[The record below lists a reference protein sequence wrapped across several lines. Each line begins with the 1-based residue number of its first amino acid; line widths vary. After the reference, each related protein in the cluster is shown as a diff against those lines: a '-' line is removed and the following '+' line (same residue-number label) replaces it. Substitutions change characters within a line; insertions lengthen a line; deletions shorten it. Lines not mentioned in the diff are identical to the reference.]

1 MSDFSSIPKLAPITS
16 NSNLS
21 HLNPL
26 TPNFLDEKQSISF
39 LFPQFVTLLL
49 ERPDMGP
56 RWSEDE
62 LDIFLKCIH
71 SLLLV

>member
-1 MSDFSSIPKLAPITS
+1 MSDFSNIPKLAPITS

-21 HLNPL
+21 HRNPL
-26 TPNFLDEKQSISF
+26 TPNFLDEKQSIGF
-39 LFPQFVTLLL
+39 LFSQFLTLLL

-62 LDIFLKCIH
+62 LDIFLKCTYDLF
-71 SLLLV
+71 LL